1 MNGST
6 IMFPQSSST
15 VSDVLLMVT
24 TFSVSKHLTR
34 NDQDDLINLIKV
46 LAGPA
51 FESWNASHYSR
62 SKAYNP
68 PRKKIQSNFYCQTEK
83 CQRILHTR
91 KLSDKDKK
99 IKVQCSDCKA
109 KYKLSSASKNQFIII
124 DLKYQL
130 KLLFRDTEVKN
141 DLLNTMEKLRQPRN
155 DGVIHDIY
163 DGQLY
168 KAVQKLSP
176 GALTYNVNTDGA
188 PLTKSSKRSM
198 WLIQLH
204 INELSPTLRFRN
216 VLIGGLY
223 ITSAEPSPEFMQTYM
238 SKFLEK
244 ANNIM
249 EAGINIT
256 DNEDRIRN
264 LKFFCLLLCVDSVAR
279 PVIQNRFQFNGY
291 SGCSWCYATGVYDSS
306 AMRYPITQQVP
317 LLRTNQSHI
326 KDVEQVEKLGKS
338 INGVKD
344 NCAMLELKHFDCVWG
359 FPLDYMHGIL
369 LGVSRHLWALW
380 IKPGTPYYLNPQ
392 QRKKIMA
399 RQLHIKRPQE
409 IHRLVRTVDQTA
421 KWKASE
427 WESWLLFDSVPCLVG
442 ILDEKCFQSYLLL
455 VSSIYTL
462 MTDNISEED
471 LLLCEI
477 NILQFVRDCQLIY
490 GVNSMTF
497 NLHSLLHV
505 VESVR
510 QSGPLWSSSA
520 FPFESMIFLIKRYI
534 TGVSGVSNQI
544 VNSILKEKNI
554 RCNIDYNTE
563 SVKCRNYCKDL
574 FKPRKLKNCT
584 RSDDHALLIGTEKS
598 PDDQLIL
605 LMQQYF
611 DNTHSTKVYD
621 RCIYN
626 KMVLRST
633 AYTRPTKTNDTVVQL
648 DTKKFIRID
657 GFFSLNNTC
666 YLYGNQ
672 ILTVQTA
679 FQSNVQLSHILQVT
693 SIRQEI
699 LIASIQSIRTKVI
712 FFSTG
717 ENDYICFFPK
727 NLGT

>member
-1 MNGST
+1 
-6 IMFPQSSST
+6 
-15 VSDVLLMVT
+15 
-24 TFSVSKHLTR
+24 
-34 NDQDDLINLIKV
+34 
-46 LAGPA
+46 
-51 FESWNASHYSR
+51 
-62 SKAYNP
+62 
-68 PRKKIQSNFYCQTEK
+68 
-83 CQRILHTR
+83 
-91 KLSDKDKK
+91 
-99 IKVQCSDCKA
+99 
-109 KYKLSSASKNQFIII
+109 
-124 DLKYQL
+124 
-130 KLLFRDTEVKN
+130 
-141 DLLNTMEKLRQPRN
+141 
-155 DGVIHDIY
+155 
-163 DGQLY
+163 
-168 KAVQKLSP
+168 
-176 GALTYNVNTDGA
+176 
-188 PLTKSSKRSM
+188 
-198 WLIQLH
+198 
-204 INELSPTLRFRN
+204 
-216 VLIGGLY
+216 
-223 ITSAEPSPEFMQTYM
+223 
-238 SKFLEK
+238 
-244 ANNIM
+244 M
-249 EAGINIT
+249 EA
-256 DNEDRIRN
+256 
-264 LKFFCLLLCVDSVAR
+264 DSVAR

-291 SGCSWCYATGVYDSS
+291 LGCSWCYATGVYDSS
-306 AMRYPITQQVP
+306 VMRYPITQQVP
-317 LLRTNQSHI
+317 LLRPNQSHI

-338 INGVKD
+338 INGVKG

-380 IKPGTPYYLNPQ
+380 TKQGTPYYLNPQ

-427 WESWLLFDSVPCLVG
+427 WESWLLFDSVPCLAG

-471 LLLCEI
+471 LLLCKI
-477 NILQFVRDCQLIY
+477 NLLQFVRDCQLIY
-490 GVNSMTF
+490 DVNSMTF

-605 LMQQYF
+605 LMHQYF

-648 DTKKFIRID
+648 DTKKFIRIN

-672 ILTVQTA
+672 ILTVQTD
-679 FQSNVQLSHILQVT
+679 FQSNVQLSHILQVR

-717 ENDYICFFPK
+717 ENDYICFSPK